1 MLPQAKKKKCNNIDK
16 IILNDKIKCFF
27 PLHPTLSWITH
38 PWLEEHNPIEFNDE
52 AGLAFFEA
60 IPFVILA

>member
-1 MLPQAKKKKCNNIDK
+1 
-16 IILNDKIKCFF
+16 LNDKIKCFF